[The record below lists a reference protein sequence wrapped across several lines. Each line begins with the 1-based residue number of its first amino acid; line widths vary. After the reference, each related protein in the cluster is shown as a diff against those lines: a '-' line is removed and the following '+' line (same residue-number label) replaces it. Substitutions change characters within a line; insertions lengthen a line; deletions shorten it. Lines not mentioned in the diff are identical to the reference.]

1 MIMIKYYDI
10 LWLLHIRDDL
20 SIACLQENS
29 SSKHLRLLSI
39 ERELRP
45 PHLVRHVWCGSLSGI
60 AKPANPT
67 YSESGK
73 VVSSFVGNIGQ
84 QDSKITDII
93 QHFNMFPES
102 DGKTVW
108 KASVIPNRWST
119 QRHWKRASVS
129 AESLLHHHHPVPGLG
144 FCTAKH
150 RRDEARWFV
159 SPCLEDAHPCGDTQ
173 HKPNTCKLQTSEV
186 ALRWIV
192 QWSKSIQI
200 FKSPNLKQIAI
211 YRLR

>member
-1 MIMIKYYDI
+1 MIMTKYYDI

-60 AKPANPT
+60 AKPANPR

-192 QWSKSIQI
+192 KNPSKCSNPPIWNI
-200 FKSPNLKQIAI
+200 ETN
-211 YRLR
+211 RLR